1 MLFPLDTIT
10 LEIDPML
17 RLGPLTLAWHGVT
30 TAAGV
35 ALAAAVAWR
44 WAERRGLDRE
54 EVVNL
59 TIVAVL
65 AGIVG
70 ARLLY
75 LAEQQPGDLL
85 RPNEWLG
92 GRGFSLYGAM
102 VLGALAAGAY
112 ARRRGLGLRHLDA
125 LAAGFPLGMAVGR
138 LGDVV
143 NGEHY
148 GPPSDLPWAI
158 RYSHPGADVPSGAV
172 AYHPGG
178 LYEVVLAL
186 VIAPLVWWVARRAR
200 RPGLVLWAAIGLYA
214 AGRFGMFFYR
224 SDSETLAAGLNAA
237 QWVSLLLVVTA
248 LAGAWWSSRLGG
260 TDRQSRANDRG
271 RTPTVRSAF

>member
-1 MLFPLDTIT
+1 MLLLLDTIT
-10 LEIDPML
+10 LDIDPTL

-30 TAAGV
+30 TAAGI

-44 WAERRGLDRE
+44 WAGRRGLDRE
-54 EVVNL
+54 EVLNL
-59 TIVAVL
+59 AIVAML

-75 LAEQQPGDLL
+75 LAEQQPGELL
-85 RPNEWLG
+85 RPSAWLD
-92 GRGFSLYGAM
+92 GRGFSFYGAM

-112 ARRRGLGLRHLDA
+112 AWRRGLGLRHLDA

-138 LGDVV
+138 LGDLV

-158 RYSHPGADVPSGAV
+158 GYTHPDAGVPSSAV

-186 VIAPLVWWVARRAR
+186 AITPLVWWVARRVS
-200 RPGLVLWAAIGLYA
+200 RPGLVLWSAIGLYGV
-214 AGRFGMFFYR
+214 GRFFMFFYR
-224 SDSETLAAGLNAA
+224 SDSETFAAGLNAA
-237 QWVSLLLVVTA
+237 QWTSLLLVATA
-248 LAGAWWSSRLGG
+248 LAGVWWSLRRSGSEHQG
-260 TDRQSRANDRG
+260 RAGDGG
-271 RTPTVRSAF
+271 RTWTVRSAS